1 MFEAASRVAHS
12 DTLSTRG
19 FCPAAGPRKQVRVSA
34 APRGKA
40 AGAWSGGVGSPRLS
54 RRPWF
59 RRKPAQTDQNLN

>member
-19 FCPAAGPRKQVRVSA
+19 FCPTAGPRKQVRVSA

-40 AGAWSGGVGSPRLS
+40 AGAWSGGWARHVSPADPGLVEN
-54 RRPWF
+54 RP
-59 RRKPAQTDQNLN
+59 KPTKT